1 MLNKMSVMQITDKHG
16 TNGSSDSKSDADIDQ
31 GGTLKPGSHL
41 TNDMQRV
48 MKSKEI
54 INRRIVR
61 IFKSKMGSSEQ
72 IDYLIAKQQFATQT
86 LGSV

>member
-1 MLNKMSVMQITDKHG
+1 MSVMQITEKL
-16 TNGSSDSKSDADIDQ
+16 GSIDGSDSDSDADIDQ
-31 GGTLKPGSHL
+31 GGTLKQGSHL

-61 IFKSKMGSSEQ
+61 IFKSKMGSSE
-72 IDYLIAKQQFATQT
+72 
-86 LGSV
+86 